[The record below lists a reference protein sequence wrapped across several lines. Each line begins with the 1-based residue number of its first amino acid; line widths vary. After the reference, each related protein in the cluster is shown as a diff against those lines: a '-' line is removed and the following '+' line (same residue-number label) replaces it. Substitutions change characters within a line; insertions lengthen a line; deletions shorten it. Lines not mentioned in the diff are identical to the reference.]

1 MILNSCKPWYHGSP
15 FVLTSLLT
23 GSTITQDRD
32 LARIF
37 SHKPALV
44 SQDTDDEGKRILKHT
59 GNQPGFLYR
68 IAEAVKPD
76 DVYPHPQTTMG
87 PGQEW
92 LTTRPLRVE
101 LLCSTQVVTE
111 ELLTASEIEALRQM
125 TR

>member
-1 MILNSCKPWYHGSP
+1 MVTDTYLIWYHGSP
-15 FVLTSLLT
+15 FALTSLLT

-68 IAEAVKPD
+68 IAETVEASD
-76 DVYPHPQTTMG
+76 IYPHPQTTMG